1 MESLDLV
8 RHKFNKNN
16 ITIGDSVLVSVN
28 RNYPAVVKGLKL
40 DSKNKKIFAYLELF
54 SNGVPSRVDVSDCQ
68 VRKNNI

>member
-1 MESLDLV
+1 M
-8 RHKFNKNN
+8 
-16 ITIGDSVLVSVN
+16 IGDSVLVSIN

-68 VRKNNI
+68 IRKNNI